1 MIRRT
6 AAAATLLAAIV
17 VLTALPAAAHVTIS
31 GTGTQGGYGTFSF
44 KVPNEED
51 AASTTK
57 LEVQF
62 PTDALGTVEGQI
74 VCRWWSARQVFER
87 DDRMSPYY
95 QYTDKPRG
103 TYWCTSHIASSAT
116 GEFSISVGTRFADA
130 KWFRGRDTTHRLVSR
145 CPDESCCR
153 APEAALA
160 RRWDEK
166 AWPSARLNSSLL
178 AAMPTGTFTG
188 VDRAAV
194 YEFLE
199 AHAPA

>member
-1 MIRRT
+1 M
-6 AAAATLLAAIV
+6 
-17 VLTALPAAAHVTIS
+17 
-31 GTGTQGGYGTFSF
+31 
-44 KVPNEED
+44 
-51 AASTTK
+51 
-57 LEVQF
+57 
-62 PTDALGTVEGQI
+62 
-74 VCRWWSARQVFER
+74 
-87 DDRMSPYY
+87 
-95 QYTDKPRG
+95 
-103 TYWCTSHIASSAT
+103 
-116 GEFSISVGTRFADA
+116 GTRFADA